1 MTLRYSYNPQSQEAA
16 DFDERCRRRL
26 MEELGIDEQE
36 LDLILRLRQQVVN
49 LQVQVR
55 ELEAELSTDR
65 AERQIRIVHYRQ
77 SYSETAWR
85 EFAEEE

>member
-1 MTLRYSYNPQSQEAA
+1 
-16 DFDERCRRRL
+16 
-26 MEELGIDEQE
+26 MEELGIDEQ
-36 LDLILRLRQQVVN
+36 DVDVILRLRQQVVT

-55 ELEAELSTDR
+55 ELETQLSTYR

-77 SYSETAWR
+77 SYSEPAWR